1 MIYDIWTRVA
11 QVTFKVFFE
20 KLENLVSSITAA
32 DDRYHAIA
40 HMSEFISVRDLIEQ
54 VKKDIPEGA
63 PISSETTVT
72 FIFALRNIHAK
83 SSQYYTVK

>member
-1 MIYDIWTRVA
+1 
-11 QVTFKVFFE
+11 
-20 KLENLVSSITAA
+20 
-32 DDRYHAIA
+32 
-40 HMSEFISVRDLIEQ
+40 MSEFISVRDLIEQ